1 MVIPAGRSLLSP
13 HTLLA
18 HERHLRS
25 ELDPFWIGG
34 GTVARMISFRTHA
47 DNVSVPSGDIQ
58 PTARRPRIHKY
69 LRGCFWHAGCIRCKG
84 RTQRADAEPGPST
97 GRQFVVQCILDAPT
111 AQRMRWP
118 AP

>member
-58 PTARRPRIHKY
+58 PTRRLPLIHKY
-69 LRGCFWHAGCIRCKG
+69 LPGDFCHAGSITAKG
-84 RTQRADAEPGPST
+84 PTQRRDADTIPITEL
-97 GRQFVVQCILDAPT
+97 RLLLNI
-111 AQRMRWP
+111 
-118 AP
+118 